1 MLVKLAFILLFIDFI
16 YIFLSRNYFSKQ
28 ILEIQKYSM
37 KINYFATF
45 LCYMLLIFGLYY
57 FIIKPK
63 RTIID
68 AFLLGFVIY
77 GVFETTNYAIFKNWS
92 IVSVIIDTLW
102 GGILFASTT
111 YLTKF
116 FFGKL

>member
-77 GVFETTNYAIFKNWS
+77 GVFETTNKALFSKWNWKT
-92 IVSVIIDTLW
+92 VIMDTLW
-102 GGILFASTT
+102 GGILFAIVT
-111 YLTKF
+111 YIIYNV
-116 FFGKL
+116 

>member
-68 AFLLGFVIY
+68 ASLLGFVIY
-77 GVFETTNYAIFKNWS
+77 GVFETTNKALFSKWNWKT
-92 IVSVIIDTLW
+92 VIMDTLW
-102 GGILFASTT
+102 GGILFAIVT
-111 YLTKF
+111 YIIYNV
-116 FFGKL
+116 